1 MASKEIKSYICREC
15 GYITSKWLGKCP
27 SCSTWDSFDIAVTES
42 PREKASVSAAQA
54 VRLTEVE
61 TDSSVRFKTGM
72 SELDRVLGGGL
83 VEGSLVL
90 IGGDPGIGKSTLM
103 MQISK
108 YLSDGGK
115 KVLYVSGEE
124 SMSQIKLRA
133 IRLKI
138 NTANI
143 YLLAETDTDAV
154 VARAL
159 DERPDFLVVD
169 SVQTMN
175 KKEICLSLKIKTC
188 YNILIK
194 VG

>member
-1 MASKEIKSYICREC
+1 M
-15 GYITSKWLGKCP
+15 TSKWLGKCP
-27 SCSTWDSFDIAVTES
+27 SCETWDSFDVTVTKKESGGNASSATKSEAVS
-42 PREKASVSAAQA
+42 LK
-54 VRLTEVE
+54 EVK
-61 TDSSVRFKTGM
+61 TDSSVRFKTGL

-133 IRLKI
+133 QRLKI
-138 NTANI
+138 NSEGI
-143 YLLAETDTDAV
+143 YLLS
-154 VARAL
+154 
-159 DERPDFLVVD
+159 ERIRTLLCKEFLMK
-169 SVQTMN
+169 SR
-175 KKEICLSLKIKTC
+175 IFLL
-188 YNILIK
+188 
-194 VG
+194 

>member
-1 MASKEIKSYICREC
+1 MRAYPFADCTQMIMASKEIKSYICREC

-27 SCSTWDSFDIAVTES
+27 SCSTWDSFDLKVTEKPQDTQS
-42 PREKASVSAAQA
+42 TAEFSQA
-54 VRLTEVE
+54 VRLTDVE

-133 IRLKI
+133 MRLKI

-143 YLLAETDTDAV
+143 FLLAETDTDVV
-154 VARAL
+154 VAKTL
-159 DERPDFLVVD
+159 DERPD
-169 SVQTMN
+169 SVSYTHLRAH
-175 KKEICLSLKIKTC
+175 ETD
-188 YNILIK
+188 
-194 VG
+194 